1 MRLFMKSFIL
11 LENLVFYAYHGVL
24 PQETSV
30 GNEYVVN
37 LKIGLDLSKAGM
49 TDNLA
54 DSISYA
60 DIYEDVKKEMSVP
73 SRLIEHVA
81 YRIVNK
87 LKEKYNLIETLEL
100 KLSKRNPPMG
110 AQLDCASIVLID
122 E

>member
-1 MRLFMKSFIL
+1 MKSYIL

-30 GNEYVVN
+30 GNEYIVN
-37 LKIGLDLSKAGM
+37 LRIGLDLSKAGM
-49 TDNLA
+49 TDNLD

-60 DIYEDVKKEMSVP
+60 DIYEDVKKEMSIP

-87 LKEKYNLIETLEL
+87 LKEKYGLIETLEL

-110 AQLDCASIVLID
+110 AQLDCASIILID

>member
-49 TDNLA
+49 TDSLA
-54 DSISYA
+54 DSVSYA

-87 LKEKYNLIETLEL
+87 LKAKYNLIETLEL